1 MYVFDIGSTAFF
13 TYADVAFII
22 FCVLSG
28 LNFKSTIASLSF
40 NVISCLP
47 FAIQLIFKLGRF
59 NSDVSCEIKVKPLL
73 HISSSFLFVASR
85 FNQPIVFAMKQYA
98 SVTKVLTLSY
108 CHIQIM
114 SRIMI
119 MDQKGVKPN
128 FCTNCSISFMFISK
142 FSQADRIIATKI

>member
-1 MYVFDIGSTAFF
+1 MRRHVCFWSRQHRLFYICWCCIYYILRVIGIEFQKHNSLFVIQCYFLLT
-13 TYADVAFII
+13 
-22 FCVLSG
+22 FC
-28 LNFKSTIASLSF
+28 N
-40 NVISCLP
+40 
-47 FAIQLIFKLGRF
+47 QLIFKLGRF

-85 FNQPIVFAMKQYA
+85 FNQPIVFAMKQYT

-119 MDQKGVKPN
+119 MGQKGVKPN
-128 FCTNCSISFMFISK
+128 FCTNCSISLMFVSK
-142 FSQADRIIATKI
+142 FC